1 MNNIQ
6 TASTIKSMCRARN
19 ITVNTLLSDCNIR
32 KSLIYDMEK
41 RDQAPSSEILERI
54 ADYLHCSVD
63 HLLGRDEKK
72 PTPEDGDGLDDQDR
86 QLIELMKLLSA
97 DQKEFLLAQ
106 LLTLTGQGK

>member
-1 MNNIQ
+1 MR
-6 TASTIKSMCRARN
+6 IKEIRLQRN
-19 ITVNTLLSDCNIR
+19 ISQKELAVTLGIAPNTLSQYEN
-32 KSLIYDMEK
+32 EK
-41 RDQAPSSEILERI
+41 REPDIGTLELI
-54 ADYLHCSVD
+54 ADFFNVSVD
-63 HLLGRDEKK
+63 CLLGREKEK